1 MMPMHNVQQA
11 LRKKLFLLPASVL
24 LTACTQMP
32 QFSQTQTSE
41 AEYDSSTSQGITINE
56 LLANARNNTVANPYM
71 ADSTNT
77 PTPTHS
83 DASANSTLSANEEF
97 ALVLEREKMRN
108 LLDQAQQAEQ
118 NEKIISDYQADTYPI
133 ETNTGPVSKS
143 EEVDT
148 NESATQTITLTE
160 VQASRPIWTPPKRD
174 KGENLYHIQRKA
186 KEKELKAFLITLS
199 FQTNSADIDAI
210 LEEELDHF
218 SRLHYKEQ
226 LVINCA
232 MSNEEDSQ
240 QAYET
245 AMIRCLSI
253 ETFFKQRN
261 HITMSQV
268 LGDIEPNQVLIFS
281 DGQGF

>member
-1 MMPMHNVQQA
+1 M
-11 LRKKLFLLPASVL
+11 LSKKRLLFKKLALLQASVL

-32 QFSQTQTSE
+32 QFNSAGTTD
-41 AEYDSSTSQGITINE
+41 AEYDSNNSQGISIDE
-56 LLANARNNTVANPYM
+56 LLANARNNTVANPQM
-71 ADSTNT
+71 SNLAQT
-77 PTPTHS
+77 PNKTTPNIEQ
-83 DASANSTLSANEEF
+83 AQSANEQF
-97 ALVLEREKMRN
+97 AQALEREKMRT
-108 LLDQAQQAEQ
+108 LLNQAQQADE
-118 NEKIISDYQADTYPI
+118 NEAIISKYQAPNIQQENQTLSLDPTKQTSDKITSDVATISITDAARKHSLWSP
-133 ETNTGPVSKS
+133 NT
-143 EEVDT
+143 T
-148 NESATQTITLTE
+148 
-160 VQASRPIWTPPKRD
+160 RD
-174 KGENLYHIQRKA
+174 KGLSLYHRQRKA
-186 KEKELKAFLITLS
+186 KEAELKSFLITLS
-199 FQTNSADIDAI
+199 FQTNSADIDTR

-232 MSNEEDSQ
+232 VSNEDDPQ
-240 QAYET
+240 QAHET